1 MKHNSLC
8 LPSNEIAQTRLSCN
22 QVLLGNNGV
31 MNKIRQNKL
40 DQYYSS
46 IKIYFTEAFQF
57 HLIKVKFEIF
67 IFNFLFIFVWNLAV
81 LDELGLHDVGL
92 ERELVLPEAARVDD
106 WAAVLKEKRNINLM
120 LQNIKI
126 FFNRHSM
133 FFECFVN
140 KSQYSLCKSLAK

>member
-81 LDELGLHDVGL
+81 LDELGLHDVSL
-92 ERELVLPEAARVDD
+92 ERELVLPKATRVDD
-106 WAAVLKEKRNINLM
+106 
-120 LQNIKI
+120 
-126 FFNRHSM
+126 
-133 FFECFVN
+133 
-140 KSQYSLCKSLAK
+140 